1 MTPKD
6 CKPKTWY
13 ALRGYPHWKF
23 YYFYPLEEYKHLSW
37 RCIIFCKTNNMSQY
51 ITYRTIALHYDDFVS
66 IEIDQSKFTPEVQNT
81 IQEIKAELL

>member
-13 ALRGYPHWKF
+13 AVLGYPHWKF
-23 YYFYPLEEYKHLSW
+23 YYFYPLEEYSLSW
-37 RCIIFCKTNNMSQY
+37 RCIIFCETEDMSQY
-51 ITYRTIALHYDDFVS
+51 ITYRTIVLHYDDWIS
-66 IEIDQSKFTPEVQNT
+66 TNINQSKFTPEVQNA